1 MLSGFKDAQAMTDTR
16 WRCRHNYAIFAYWL
30 AGSLAFYLLFSL
42 PMGYLKHSQLDYVN
56 TEQMK

>member
-1 MLSGFKDAQAMTDTR
+1 MAQALTGALWLR
-16 WRCRHNYAIFAYWL
+16 RNNYAIFAYWL